1 MDRNPVIFLEATT
14 AAISYLALAL
24 FLGHLVAAGFLLPR
38 GEPARLRR
46 SLIVGATGALIL
58 FLLDSAVALILLGN
72 KLQRGFPSGEL
83 LWRYLTLTQSGQVWL
98 AREVYGALLAIFM
111 ALLLARKNAGTTLLR
126 MVTLLALPLVT
137 SRSLASHAVAVRDD
151 MALAVS
157 SDALHLLATALWGGG
172 LIALWHS
179 LRFAKSQDGNASFAA
194 RVVVGRF
201 SNLAWASVPV
211 LFLTGLYQSWIHLG
225 SLPALV
231 TTDYG
236 KALLLKLALF
246 SLMLTAG
253 ALNFFATK
261 PLLTRAD
268 QKTAQAAIQKAV
280 RRIGME
286 SVLGVAIF
294 SVTGLL
300 ALLPPGIH
308 ALHQISAAS
317 AGTSPQPLQPAEGAR
332 IKILSPAPD
341 QIFSGDQVPL
351 KFSFVKG
358 KRGHHVHAY
367 LDGELMGMFESE
379 QGTLTGV
386 TPGRHTL
393 ELRAVAADHQTEL
406 AAKDRVEIV
415 VK

>member
-1 MDRNPVIFLEATT
+1 MIFLEATT

-38 GEPARLRR
+38 GEPARLRL

-58 FLLDSAVALILLGN
+58 FLLDSAAALILLGS
-72 KLQRGFPSGEL
+72 KLQPGFPSGEL

-111 ALLLARKNAGTTLLR
+111 ALLLACKNAGTALLR
-126 MVTLLALPLVT
+126 TATLLALPLLA
-137 SRSLASHAVAVRDD
+137 SRSLASHAVAVRED

-179 LRFAKSQDGNASFAA
+179 LRFAKSQDGNAPFAA

-201 SNLAWASVPV
+201 SNLALASVPV
-211 LFLTGLYQSWIHLG
+211 LFLTGLYQSWTHVG

-236 KALLLKLALF
+236 KVLLLKLAFF
-246 SLMLTAG
+246 SLMLTVG
-253 ALNFFATK
+253 AFNFFATK
-261 PLLTRAD
+261 SLLSRAD

-280 RRIGME
+280 RRIGIE

-300 ALLPPGIH
+300 TLLPPGVH
-308 ALHQISAAS
+308 ALHQISAAL

-351 KFSFVKG
+351 KFSFIKG

-379 QGTLTGV
+379 QGTLNGV
-386 TPGRHTL
+386 APGRHTL
-393 ELRAVAADHQTEL
+393 ELRVVAADHQTEL
-406 AAKDRVEIV
+406 AAKDRVEFV